1 MGLGDQRHRVVFE
14 QPSGRVNSPDGGY
27 TDTFTALPPG
37 SWFVSIAPASP
48 QDLERFTAGTVVSQ
62 ATHLVRG
69 RYHPGVTTASRMIAT
84 VNRAGA
90 PTSVTF
96 AIAGCRNV
104 DERSITMELLAIE
117 TQ

>member
-1 MGLGDQRHRVVFE
+1 MIGSYRHRVTFE
-14 QPSGRVNSPDGGY
+14 APSGRVSSPDGGY
-27 TDTFTALPPG
+27 TDTFTALAPG
-37 SWFVSIAPASP
+37 SWQVSIAPASP

-62 ATHLVRG
+62 ATHLIRG

-84 VNRAGA
+84 LDRAAG
-90 PTSVTF
+90 PTAVTF

-104 DERSITMELLAIE
+104 DERSITMELLAVE